1 MSLQKF
7 NVRVYG
13 ILENNNKQVLVCDEL
28 IKNFPVTKFPGGGLE
43 FGEGTVD
50 CLKREFFEELGI
62 KIKVKSHFYTTDF
75 FVPSAFNNQQQILSI
90 YYKVD
95 ALEEFDVQI
104 LNKNNIENITFYWID
119 IDKILENS
127 FTLPIDKFVGK
138 MLAEQG

>member
-104 LNKNNIENITFYWID
+104 LNKNNVENITFYWID

-138 MLAEQG
+138 MLAEQS